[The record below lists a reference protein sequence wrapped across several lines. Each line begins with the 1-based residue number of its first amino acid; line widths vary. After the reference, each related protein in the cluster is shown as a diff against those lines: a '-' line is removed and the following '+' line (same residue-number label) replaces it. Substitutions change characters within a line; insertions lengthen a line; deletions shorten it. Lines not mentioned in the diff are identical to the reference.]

1 MYGLILPPYHRRM
14 SSVGVSEIFII
25 ILLIVVFIFGVGRI
39 ASLGKRIENLHRSTR
54 GRPVL
59 VAGRIDADD
68 QFRTQDWDQ
77 VPVASDDDERRRRLR
92 NLLAILTIVVL
103 VGISL
108 VLALAGRHYG
118 KTFLLD

>member
-1 MYGLILPPYHRRM
+1 MW
-14 SSVGVSEIFII
+14 SVGYPELFV
-25 ILLIVVFIFGVGRI
+25 ILVTVVFVFGVAKI

-59 VAGRIDADD
+59 VAGRMDADD

-77 VPVASDDDERRRRLR
+77 VPVASDDDDGRRRRLK

-118 KTFLLD
+118 RR